1 MCRRAKEGLARTF
14 TRQLPVV
21 VAWKIATVRLRRVEA
36 VPGPYGGPMA
46 PVSTPPVDLLVD
58 WDLAARTA
66 AVVTR
71 PGPQVSTAE
80 AGHLVDELRRASLA
94 AVPHVARV
102 TGLVAPQARPALVVD
117 RPGWARVNATSFR
130 ELLAPVVAE
139 AFERRSHTPPL
150 PLTAVGSRVT
160 GAEVGSLLGLLSSR
174 VLGQYDP
181 YAPEGRLILVA
192 PNVLQVEQELAVDPD
207 DFRLWVCLHE
217 ETHRVQFLANPWL
230 AEHMIG
236 EIRGLVGGLMIEPSQ
251 LADRLAEAIKG
262 LPDLLRAG
270 GSGASLLEAVQTP
283 QQRERLARVTAVMSL
298 LEGHADV
305 VMDEVGPQVVPT
317 VEVIR
322 ARFTK
327 RRAGRGAVDQLL
339 RRLLGLDAKLRQYA
353 DGARFVR
360 QVIAEVGVDGFNRVW
375 TSPLTL
381 PLPTEIADH
390 AAWIR
395 RVQP

>member
-1 MCRRAKEGLARTF
+1 MST
-14 TRQLPVV
+14 
-21 VAWKIATVRLRRVEA
+21 
-36 VPGPYGGPMA
+36 
-46 PVSTPPVDLLVD
+46 VSTPPVDLLVD
-58 WDLAARTA
+58 WELAARTA
-66 AVVTR
+66 AVVGR

-80 AGHLVDELRRASLA
+80 AARVVDDLRRASVA

-102 TGLVAPQARPALVVD
+102 TGLHAADARPALVVD
-117 RPGWARVNATSFR
+117 RAGWARLNAGSFR

-139 AFERRSHTPPL
+139 VFERRGHTPPV
-150 PLTAVGSRVT
+150 PLAAMGSRVT

-174 VLGQYDP
+174 VLGQYEP
-181 YAPEGRLILVA
+181 FGPEGRLLLVA

-230 AEHMIG
+230 AGHLIG
-236 EIRGLVGGLMIEPSQ
+236 EIRQLVAGLMIEPSQ
-251 LADRLAEAIKG
+251 LADRLATAVRG

-270 GSGASLLEAVQTP
+270 GSATSLLEAVQTP
-283 QQRERLARVTAVMSL
+283 EQRERLTRLTAVMSL

-322 ARFTK
+322 SRFTR
-327 RRAGRGAVDQLL
+327 RRAGRGAVDQVL
-339 RRLLGLDAKLRQYA
+339 RRLLGLEAKLRQYA

-360 QVIAEVGVDGFNRVW
+360 GVMAQVGAGGFNRVW
-375 TSPLTL
+375 AGPDTL
-381 PLPTEIADH
+381 PLPAEIADPI
-390 AAWIR
+390 AWVR
-395 RVQP
+395 RVHG

>member
-1 MCRRAKEGLARTF
+1 M
-14 TRQLPVV
+14 V
-21 VAWKIATVRLRRVEA
+21 
-36 VPGPYGGPMA
+36 
-46 PVSTPPVDLLVD
+46 
-58 WDLAARTA
+58 
-66 AVVTR
+66 
-71 PGPQVSTAE
+71 
-80 AGHLVDELRRASLA
+80 
-94 AVPHVARV
+94 
-102 TGLVAPQARPALVVD
+102 
-117 RPGWARVNATSFR
+117 
-130 ELLAPVVAE
+130 
-139 AFERRSHTPPL
+139 
-150 PLTAVGSRVT
+150 
-160 GAEVGSLLGLLSSR
+160 
-174 VLGQYDP
+174 
-181 YAPEGRLILVA
+181 
-192 PNVLQVEQELAVDPD
+192 
-207 DFRLWVCLHE
+207 
-217 ETHRVQFLANPWL
+217 
-230 AEHMIG
+230 
-236 EIRGLVGGLMIEPSQ
+236 EPSQ

-375 TSPLTL
+375 TSPQTL
-381 PLPTEIADH
+381 PLPTEIADP
-390 AAWIR
+390 ASWVR

>member
-1 MCRRAKEGLARTF
+1 
-14 TRQLPVV
+14 
-21 VAWKIATVRLRRVEA
+21 
-36 VPGPYGGPMA
+36 MA

-66 AVVTR
+66 AVIGR
-71 PGPQVSTAE
+71 PGPQVSTVE
-80 AGHLVDELRRASLA
+80 AGHVVDELRRASIA

-102 TGLVAPQARPALVVD
+102 TGFQAPDARPALVVD
-117 RPGWARVNATSFR
+117 RPGWARMNATSFR
-130 ELLAPVVAE
+130 ELLAPVIAE
-139 AFERRSHTPPL
+139 AFERRSHIPPL

-160 GAEVGSLLGLLSSR
+160 GAEVGSLLGFLSSR
-174 VLGQYDP
+174 VLGQYEP
-181 YAPEGRLILVA
+181 FAPEGRLMLVA
-192 PNVLQVEQELAVDPD
+192 PNVLQVEQELGVDAA

-230 AEHMIG
+230 AGHLLG
-236 EIRGLVGGLMIEPSQ
+236 EIRGLVGGLMVEPSQ
-251 LADRLAEAIKG
+251 LADRVAEAVRG
-262 LPDLLRAG
+262 LPELLRSG

-283 QQRERLARVTAVMSL
+283 EQRRRLARVTAVMSL

-305 VMDEVGPQVVPT
+305 VMDEVGPQVVPS

-322 ARFTK
+322 ARFGK

-360 QVIAEVGVDGFNRVW
+360 HVLREVGMPGFNRVW
-375 TSPLTL
+375 TSPQTL
-381 PLPTEIADH
+381 PLPEEIADPQR
-390 AAWIR
+390 WVR
-395 RVQP
+395 RVHG